1 MEIVKATNGVL
12 QHIASHTSHW
22 VTDNSIVAIPVVS
35 VNTGI
40 MYMPIYTEKGPTN
53 VLRTFVGT
61 GSYNDLIN
69 TYGSPDVR
77 RLGLPYTMAAL
88 HVANG
93 GGLVAQS
100 VKHKSA
106 EFAGFIVAIQIENT
120 EENGNEIKKTLG
132 WVLPDGSGFVEDPDA
147 SAKDAVPPS
156 NAHVV
161 HRITTKRISLVSVK
175 VSKINSLDTL
185 VRFANKTLETELTKT
200 VSERVRILPI
210 MYGMYNGEGDYGNN
224 FQFVISDTHDTIEG
238 RPYFKG
244 EFYDTRLNSVVD
256 NSGKAFSISKDYKSG
271 IPLNVNL
278 RFKGDFTVRSI
289 DSYNLDKI
297 GELLYNE
304 FGKVQ
309 IFNTSV
315 NTSTEGKLYGANV
328 EDAKNTFGE
337 ADKSTTRFNRLSYLN
352 LVTLEQLAPAFVVKK
367 TSVFNFYGGSEGL
380 LSGMRTKGFD
390 WDYTANTAGVGQPE
404 KRERVVANMFKEAFL
419 GQRSAEIYNL
429 WSNSADYILDP
440 GFPDEV
446 KMAAVS
452 YINTRDDIQLV
463 LNAPITISSIDEAIE
478 WKKGN
483 DYYSRLI
490 TYMPGNFE
498 YLDTES
504 SESIRVPETFGIM
517 LNLIAHYTERGY
529 AESIAGVDNGMLTL
543 VTPGSGRAIG
553 DLTLKSKDKLSNAGF
568 VYLSAYADEK
578 VFLDSSRAN
587 YLLNQR
593 SSLQFFHNN
602 SILNRMMKD
611 VYRVLEP
618 KRHKLNT
625 DESVKRINEDVV
637 LVLKPY
643 LSKVSS
649 INYEGKF
656 KSDYD
661 KAIGLLSHDMAIV
674 FNDEIDYNMVN
685 FIAQR

>member
-12 QHIASHTSHW
+12 QHIASHTAHW

-40 MYMPIYTEKGPTN
+40 MYMPVYTEKGPTN

-61 GSYNDLIN
+61 GSYNELVN
-69 TYGSPDVR
+69 MYGEPDVK

-106 EFAGFIVAIQIENT
+106 EFAGFIMALQIENT

-132 WVLPDGSGFVEDPDA
+132 WILPDGSGFVEDKDA

-161 HRITTKRISLVSVK
+161 HQITTKRISLVSMK
-175 VSKINSLDTL
+175 VSNINSLDTL
-185 VRFANKTLETELTKT
+185 VRFANKKLEDELTKST
-200 VSERVRILPI
+200 SERVKVLPI

-224 FQFVISDTHDTIEG
+224 FQFIVSDTHDTIEG

-244 EFYDTRLNSVVD
+244 EFYDTRINNIVP
-256 NSGKAFSISKDYKSG
+256 NTGKAFSLSKDYRSG

-278 RFKGDFTVRSI
+278 QFKGDFTVRAI

-304 FGKVQ
+304 FSKVQ
-309 IFNTSV
+309 IFTTSV
-315 NTSTEGKLYGANV
+315 NANTEAKLYLENV
-328 EDAKNTFGE
+328 EDAKGMFKE

-352 LVTLEQLAPAFVVKK
+352 LVTLDQLAPAFVIKK
-367 TSVFNFYGGSEGL
+367 ATTFNFYGGSEGL
-380 LSGMRTKGFD
+380 LTGMRLKGFD
-390 WDYTANTAGVGQPE
+390 WDYQANTAPTGQPE
-404 KRERVVANMFKEAFL
+404 KKEKVVAKMFKEAFL

-429 WSNSADYILDP
+429 WSNNADYILDP
-440 GFPDEV
+440 GFPDDV

-452 YINTRDDIQLV
+452 FVNTRDDIQLI

-498 YLDTES
+498 YLDRDS
-504 SESIRVPETFGIM
+504 SESVRVPETFGII
-517 LNLIAHYTERGY
+517 LNLIAHYTDRGF

-543 VTPGSGRAIG
+543 ITPGSGRAIG
-553 DLTLKSKDKLSNAGF
+553 DLTLKSKDKLSRAGF

-602 SILNRMMKD
+602 SILNRMMKE
-611 VYRVLEP
+611 VYKVLEP

-625 DESVKRINEDVV
+625 DENVKSINEEVV
-637 LVLKPY
+637 LMLKPY
-643 LSKVSS
+643 RSKVNN
-649 INYEGKF
+649 IFYEGKF

>member
-22 VTDNSIVAIPVVS
+22 VTDNSIVSIPVVS
-35 VNTGI
+35 INTGI

-61 GSYNDLIN
+61 GSYNDLVN
-69 TYGSPDVR
+69 MYGEPDVK
-77 RLGLPYTMAAL
+77 RLGLPYTMAAI

-106 EFAGFIVAIQIENT
+106 EFAGFIMALQIENT

-132 WVLPDGSGFVEDPDA
+132 WILPDGSGFVEDPDA
-147 SAKDAVPPS
+147 SSKDAVPPS

-161 HRITTKRISLVSVK
+161 HQITTKRISLVSIK
-175 VSKINSLDTL
+175 VSNINSLDTL
-185 VRFANKTLETELTKT
+185 VRFANKKLEDELTKST
-200 VSERVRILPI
+200 SERVKVLPI
-210 MYGMYNGEGDYGNN
+210 LYGMYNGEGDYGNN
-224 FQFVISDTHDTIEG
+224 FQFIVSDTHDTIEG

-244 EFYDTRLNSVVD
+244 EFYDTRVNSFVP
-256 NSGKAFSISKDYKSG
+256 NSGKAFSLSKDFRSG
-271 IPLNVNL
+271 IPLNINL
-278 RFKGDFTVRSI
+278 QFKGDFTVRAI

-297 GELLYNE
+297 GEFLFNE
-304 FGKVQ
+304 FNKVQ
-309 IFNTSV
+309 IFTTTVNANT
-315 NTSTEGKLYGANV
+315 EAKLYLSNV
-328 EDAKNTFGE
+328 EDAKEAFKE

-352 LVTLEQLAPAFVVKK
+352 LVTLEQLTPAFVVKK
-367 TSVFNFYGGSEGL
+367 ATTFNFYGGSEGL
-380 LSGMRTKGFD
+380 LTAMRTRGFD
-390 WDYTANTAGVGQPE
+390 WDYRANTAASGQPE
-404 KRERVVANMFKEAFL
+404 KKERVVAKMFKEAFL

-429 WSNSADYILDP
+429 WSNNADYILDP
-440 GFPDEV
+440 GFPDDV

-452 YINTRDDIQLV
+452 FVNTRDDIQLV

-478 WKKGN
+478 WKKAN

-498 YLDTES
+498 YLDRDS
-504 SESIRVPETFGIM
+504 SESVRVPETFGIL
-517 LNLIAHYTERGY
+517 LNLITHYTDRGF

-602 SILNRMMKD
+602 SILNRMIKEI
-611 VYRVLEP
+611 YKVLEP

-625 DESVKRINEDVV
+625 EENIKQINEDIA
-637 LVLKPY
+637 LMLKPY
-643 LSKVSS
+643 RSKVNN
-649 INYEGKF
+649 IYHEGKF

-661 KAIGLLSHDMAIV
+661 KAIGLLSHDLAVV